1 MHTFTKQIVPWIF
14 TAIASATLAA
24 SAAEPVQPDVN
35 SGDASRQVVLPGTGL
50 IVEPDAFVFASEPN
64 HSRQATLKAIAAWLS
79 SEFSLPLI
87 DEPPAI
93 AFASAR
99 SMIGLRYR
107 DVPFDQWSG
116 GSAHL
121 DTPGERSGV
130 VAVYDDEARTVHLPD
145 GWTGKTPGELSV
157 LVHEMVHHIQNV
169 AGLKF
174 ACLEEREKT
183 AFEAQ
188 ERWLDLFGS
197 DLEAEF
203 GLDPFTVLVRTN
215 CLY

>member
-1 MHTFTKQIVPWIF
+1 MHTFTKQIVPWIVSAVAS
-14 TAIASATLAA
+14 TALAA
-24 SAAEPVQPDVN
+24 SAGEPVQPDVN
-35 SGDASRQVVLPGTGL
+35 SGDALGQMILPGTGL
-50 IVEPDAFVFASEPN
+50 IVQPDTFGFVSEANQP
-64 HSRQATLKAIAAWLS
+64 RQAALKAIAAWLS
-79 SEFSLPLI
+79 SEFGLPLI

-99 SMIGLRYR
+99 GMIGLRYR
-107 DVPFDQWSG
+107 KGMSDQWIG

-121 DTPGERSGV
+121 DTPGERPGV
-130 VAVYDDEARTVHLPD
+130 VAVYDDEARTVYLPD

-157 LVHEMVHHIQNV
+157 LVHEMVHHIQNLG
-169 AGLKF
+169 GLKF
-174 ACLEEREKT
+174 ACPEEREKT

-188 ERWLDLFGS
+188 KRWLGLFGS

>member
-1 MHTFTKQIVPWIF
+1 MHAFTKQIVPWIF
-14 TAIASATLAA
+14 SAIASTTLAA
-24 SAAEPVQPDVN
+24 SAGQPVQPDVN
-35 SGDASRQVVLPGTGL
+35 SGGASKQIVLPGTRL
-50 IVEPDAFVFASEPN
+50 IVEPNAFVFGSEPN
-64 HSRQATLKAIAAWLS
+64 HSRQAAVKVIAAWLS
-79 SEFSLPLI
+79 SEFGLPLI

-93 AFASAR
+93 EFASAKR
-99 SMIGLRYR
+99 MIRLRYR
-107 DVPFDQWSG
+107 DVP
-116 GSAHL
+116 L
-121 DTPGERSGV
+121 DRWREALPIWTRLANGADV
-130 VAVYDDEARTVHLPD
+130 MAVYDDEARTVYLPD
-145 GWTGKTPGELSV
+145 GWTGKTPGEFSV

-174 ACLEEREKT
+174 ACAEEREKT

-188 ERWLDLFGS
+188 KRWLGLFGS